1 MLNTER
7 QLRFA
12 QMFGVPVDCD
22 DNLRTLPSDNLRSGQ
37 SYIRPPNYISKL
49 LNAAISVQEPVH
61 MESPL
66 NSKYMTPLPPA
77 CGPDRRHAIAMD
89 GDGVGA
95 ECCLWT
101 IHRDT
106 PEMMSR
112 DLLNIA
118 EV

>member
-1 MLNTER
+1 N
-7 QLRFA
+7 LRKLSS
-12 QMFGVPVDCD
+12 
-22 DNLRTLPSDNLRSGQ
+22 DNLRTDQ
-37 SYIRPPNYISKL
+37 CYIRPPNYISKL
-49 LNAAISVQEPVH
+49 LNAAITVQDPLH

-89 GDGVGA
+89 GDGVGGIPSA
-95 ECCLWT
+95 ECCLWV
-101 IHRDT
+101 IHKDT

-118 EV
+118 EVSWMIWIVLMF